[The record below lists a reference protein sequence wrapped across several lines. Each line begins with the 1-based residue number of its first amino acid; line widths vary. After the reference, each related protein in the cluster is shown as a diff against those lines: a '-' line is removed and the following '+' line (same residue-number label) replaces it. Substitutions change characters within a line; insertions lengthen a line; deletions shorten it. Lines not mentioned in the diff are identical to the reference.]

1 MQLVILASGR
11 GSRLGSLTKKVPKGL
26 IKIKNKP
33 LILYNKNFFQ
43 LFKKKIIVTGYLSKE
58 FINNKH
64 FKKFKIVQNKDYK
77 TTNMVHSFFKVSRFV
92 SKNLPIIICYSD
104 IIFDKKIYRNLAK
117 VKGSGLLLYSK
128 WLQLWKKRM
137 SIKKIK
143 NDAENLVIKNGM
155 IEEIGG
161 SLLFNKLP
169 KYQYTGIIKLTYKDF
184 TNLKKIYFKKKD
196 YNIDF
201 TTFLNLA
208 IKLKE
213 LKLKSIITN
222 RFWFEIDNRADVE
235 IFKNFLNKK

>member
-1 MQLVILASGR
+1 
-11 GSRLGSLTKKVPKGL
+11 
-26 IKIKNKP
+26 
-33 LILYNKNFFQ
+33 
-43 LFKKKIIVTGYLSKE
+43 
-58 FINNKH
+58 
-64 FKKFKIVQNKDYK
+64 
-77 TTNMVHSFFKVSRFV
+77 
-92 SKNLPIIICYSD
+92 
-104 IIFDKKIYRNLAK
+104 
-117 VKGSGLLLYSK
+117 
-128 WLQLWKKRM
+128 M

-155 IEEIGG
+155 IKEIGG

-222 RFWFEIDNRADVE
+222 RFWFEIDNRTDVE